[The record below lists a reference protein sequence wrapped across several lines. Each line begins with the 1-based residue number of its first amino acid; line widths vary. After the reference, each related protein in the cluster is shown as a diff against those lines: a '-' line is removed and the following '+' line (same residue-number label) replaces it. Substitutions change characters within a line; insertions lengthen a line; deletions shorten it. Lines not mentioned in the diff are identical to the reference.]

1 MSRAVRRG
9 QPLAA
14 LVLVLFGWVAVRAA
28 IWAPLAAELDA
39 VGSPP
44 GLLAEQ
50 SPPVIKAPPRS
61 KAGAAVVFAPRDPAP
76 TPMASK
82 AREARAG
89 WPVVTPLAPP
99 FAPLAAPAPLAIPP
113 IRDAAGPRAAP
124 LSPRVAAG
132 HQMLWLAAM
141 AQLPLPAVVFE
152 NRNTSD
158 KLGRSLDRASAAPP
172 TPLRR
177 WSADS
182 WLLLRRGGAGSAPAG
197 FAAPSY
203 GASQLGAVIRYRLAP
218 ESARNPALYLRAS
231 SAVHAPRD
239 EEVAAGFAF
248 RPVGKLPILAMAE
261 LRATRLASGPKL
273 RPAAAL
279 VSEFPPLGLPLG
291 ARAEA
296 YLQAGYV
303 GGPGAT
309 AFADGQLSVTR
320 RLVRFGPAELSAGA
334 GVWGGAQQGASRLDI
349 GPTASLRMP
358 LGGSLGVSARLSADW
373 RFRVGGRAAPT
384 SGPAITLSAGF

>member
-28 IWAPLAAELDA
+28 IWEPLAVALD
-39 VGSPP
+39 VGGSPP
-44 GLLAEQ
+44 GLLAEH
-50 SPPVIKAPPRS
+50 SPPVIKALPRS

-76 TPMASK
+76 AAMASE
-82 AREARAG
+82 AREARTE
-89 WPVVTPLAPP
+89 WPVVTPL
-99 FAPLAAPAPLAIPP
+99 APLAAPAPLAMPAIP
-113 IRDAAGPRAAP
+113 DAAGPRAAP

-152 NRNTSD
+152 NRNTPD
-158 KLGRSLDRASAAPP
+158 KPGRSLDRASAAPA

-177 WSADS
+177 WSADG

-197 FAAPSY
+197 FAAPTY

-231 SAVHAPRD
+231 SAVHAPHG
-239 EEVAAGFAF
+239 EEVAAGFAV

-261 LRATRLASGPKL
+261 LRATRLTSGTKL

-320 RLVRFGPAELSAGA
+320 RLARFGPTDLSAGA
-334 GVWGGAQQGASRLDI
+334 GVWGGAQQGSSRLDI
-349 GPTASLRMP
+349 GPTASLRLP
-358 LGGSLGVSARLSADW
+358 LGGSLGSASARLSADW
-373 RFRVGGRAAPT
+373 RFRVGGSAAPT